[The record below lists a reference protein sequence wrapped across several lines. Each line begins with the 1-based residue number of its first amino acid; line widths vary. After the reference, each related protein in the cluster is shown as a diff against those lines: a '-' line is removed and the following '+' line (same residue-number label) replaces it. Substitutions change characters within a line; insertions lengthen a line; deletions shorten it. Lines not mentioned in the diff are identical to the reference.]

1 MNGERTVFTRLRL
14 EVTNSAG
21 HSLMNFSSPNYDD
34 VMQLRDKMV
43 ARSSTDGLIV
53 EIYEERFTERLL
65 FSDVIAGKP
74 VLVSEAE
81 AEQFENIGL

>member
-1 MNGERTVFTRLRL
+1 
-14 EVTNSAG
+14 
-21 HSLMNFSSPNYDD
+21 
-34 VMQLRDKMV
+34 MQLRDKMV